1 MKTNN
6 RQHKAFT
13 MLELLFVI
21 VIMGILAN
29 FGVELLSQAYKSF
42 IFSKINNKLQSDS
55 AYATEFITKRLE
67 NRIKQS
73 VIFRNP
79 ALGNSDV
86 NFRSLESGTDTNAS
100 VLEWI
105 GADLEG
111 YRNGTWSGIIDL
123 NSTMTNANQ
132 ITSLNTNTN
141 TIDTLIRTLS
151 YNTSTV
157 NDAAIYFVGNYTANH
172 EWGWDGD
179 LTKFDTLA
187 NVDIYPVNSDANV
200 TRFIPA
206 PTSVATPN
214 SFSGVSA
221 KEYYKLSWTAYAVAL
236 EDYNATTNMGN
247 LFLYHNYQ
255 PWKGEQY
262 DDTGINVQK
271 NLILNNVSSFQFRS
285 AGSLIKIQVCT
296 KDVLIASEEY
306 SLCKEKT
313 VY

>member
-1 MKTNN
+1 MKNSN
-6 RQHKAFT
+6 RGRKAFT

-21 VIMGILAN
+21 VIMGILAK

-55 AYATEFITKRLE
+55 AYATELISKRLE

-73 VIFRNP
+73 VIYRNP
-79 ALGNSDV
+79 TLGNSDV
-86 NFRSLESGTDTNAS
+86 NFKSLDSGADANAT

-105 GADLEG
+105 GTDIEG
-111 YRNGTWSGIIDL
+111 YRSGTWSGIIDL
-123 NSTMTNANQ
+123 NSTVTNLNQ
-132 ITSLNTNTN
+132 IMSINTNTTN
-141 TIDTLIRTLS
+141 IDNLIKILS
-151 YNTSTV
+151 DNNSTV

-172 EWGWDGD
+172 KWGWDGN
-179 LTKFDTLA
+179 LTEFDVQA
-187 NVDIYPVNSDANV
+187 NVDIYPIQNDANLSL
-200 TRFIPA
+200 FKPA
-206 PTSVATPN
+206 LTSLGGINTFN
-214 SFSGVSA
+214 GVSA
-221 KEYYKLSWTAYAVAL
+221 KEYYKLAWTAYAVAL
-236 EDYNATTNMGN
+236 ENYNAATNMGD
-247 LFLYHNYQ
+247 LFLYSNYQ

-262 DDTGINVQK
+262 DDGGINVRK
-271 NLILNNVSSFQFRS
+271 DLILNNVSSFQFRA